1 MMAHLLQMEYVSTI
15 KHNYLNYFKN
25 TKVLEVG
32 SLDINGSVRTFFED
46 CDYTGID
53 VGEGNGVDV
62 VCEGQNFP
70 GEPDCYDVV
79 ISCECFEH
87 NPYWVETFENMYR
100 MCKPTG
106 LIVMTCA
113 TTGRKEH
120 GTSRTS
126 PNKSPLTVANGWDYY
141 KNLTEED
148 FRNNINFDET
158 FSKYEFSENKISSD
172 LYFFGIAANP
182 KLLLKEKT
190 HD

>member
-1 MMAHLLQMEYVSTI
+1 MSHVQQIEYVNSI
-15 KHNYLNYFKN
+15 KSNYPNYFKN

-53 VGEGNGVDV
+53 LGEGNGVDI

-70 GEPDCYDVV
+70 GESDCYDVV

-126 PNKSPLTVANGWDYY
+126 PRKSPLTVAKGWDYY
-141 KNLTEED
+141 KNLTQED
-148 FRNNINFDET
+148 FRNTMNFDET
-158 FSKYEFSENKISSD
+158 FSKYEFSENTKSSD
-172 LYFFGIAANP
+172 LYFFGIAGNP
-182 KLLLKEKT
+182 KYLLRK
-190 HD
+190 

>member
-1 MMAHLLQMEYVSTI
+1 MSHIQQIEYVNSI
-15 KHNYLNYFKN
+15 KLDYPNYFKN
-25 TKVLEVG
+25 KKVLEVG

-53 VGEGNGVDV
+53 VGDGNGVDI

-70 GEPDCYDVV
+70 GEPDYYDVV

-100 MCKPTG
+100 MCKPAG

-120 GTSRTS
+120 GTSRTK
-126 PNKSPLTVANGWDYY
+126 PNKSPLTVAKGWDYY

-148 FRNNINFDET
+148 FRNNMNFDGT
-158 FSKYEFSENKISSD
+158 FSKYEFSENKKSLD
-172 LYFFGIAANP
+172 LYFVGIAADP
-182 KLLLKEKT
+182 KILGKEHT
-190 HD
+190 HA